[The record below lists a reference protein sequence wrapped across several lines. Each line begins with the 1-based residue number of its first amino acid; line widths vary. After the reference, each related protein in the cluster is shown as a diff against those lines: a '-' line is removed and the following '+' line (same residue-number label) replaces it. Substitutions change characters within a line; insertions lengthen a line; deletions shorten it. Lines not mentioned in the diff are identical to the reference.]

1 MPISPRGA
9 PNRSPR
15 PTDPVAREP
24 RHDDADRRTRD
35 SCLCPDP
42 RPALRLCRD
51 ARPGAAAR
59 VRPAREL
66 QPQDVLVQR
75 RGRHLGA
82 RARGDGLGEGAPP
95 GGADRGVELLRQ
107 PAHADRRRERPAP
120 GEAPAL
126 RQGRRPLR
134 RQHDG
139 GRRGLLRPG
148 EPLGPRAP
156 RAGLRRDA
164 RGLGRAGGAVP
175 RAAAARAVDTAM
187 SVTPFFVD
195 WYYLFGAR
203 VLDTVNARS
212 FTLAEVRNAKAAAL
226 DYYAFVRKAYLQ
238 RRSAL
243 ISGGAELSPEEQQE
257 LYYPHLEEE
266 NP

>member
-1 MPISPRGA
+1 
-9 PNRSPR
+9 
-15 PTDPVAREP
+15 
-24 RHDDADRRTRD
+24 
-35 SCLCPDP
+35 
-42 RPALRLCRD
+42 
-51 ARPGAAAR
+51 
-59 VRPAREL
+59 
-66 QPQDVLVQR
+66 
-75 RGRHLGA
+75 
-82 RARGDGLGEGAPP
+82 
-95 GGADRGVELLRQ
+95 
-107 PAHADRRRERPAP
+107 
-120 GEAPAL
+120 
-126 RQGRRPLR
+126 
-134 RQHDG
+134 
-139 GRRGLLRPG
+139 
-148 EPLGPRAP
+148 
-156 RAGLRRDA
+156 
-164 RGLGRAGGAVP
+164 
-175 RAAAARAVDTAM
+175 M